1 MATLN
6 TDIRYIKG
14 VGEARAKSLAK
25 LGITDLRSLLSYFP
39 RAYDDRRA
47 YKKIAGLIPG
57 ENACVCAVIAGEP
70 RLSRIRKGL
79 DLIKLRAV
87 DETGAL
93 ELTYFNQSYLKNT
106 FHTGDAYVFFG
117 RAEGTP
123 SRPQMTNPLFER
135 EGAHQIT
142 GRIMPIYP
150 LTAGVSQSM
159 LYKAVEQGLA
169 ACVDE
174 LPDILPEDVRLV
186 YQLCHTRFAYEN
198 IHFPTDDEALSAARR
213 RLAFEELFL
222 LALGL
227 KLLRER
233 RTFVAGKQCKKVDL
247 SPFFTSLSF
256 SLTGAQRRAI
266 GDIARDLTGQ
276 RPMNRLVQGD
286 VGSGKT
292 MVAAAAIYMAA
303 KNGLQCALMAPTE
316 ILAEQHY
323 RSLAPLLEPLGIP
336 CALLTASTKARERRA
351 LNERLRSGELS
362 LVIGTHALLSPDV
375 QYQNLGLVVTDEQH
389 RFGVDQR
396 AALSAKGDDPHLLV
410 MSATPIPRTLALM
423 IYGDLDVSVLDEL
436 PPGRQKIDTFA
447 VPSSYH
453 ERIYAF
459 LRKLVAEGRQ
469 AYIVCPM
476 VSENDELPDERKAVT
491 AYAAHLQA
499 EVFPDLRIA
508 PIHGKMKPKEKDAV
522 MRAFAAHEIDVLVS
536 TTVIEVGVDVPNAN
550 LMIIEDAD
558 RLGLAQLH
566 QIRGRIG
573 RSSRRAYAY
582 LTYRPGKVL
591 TEVASKRLSA
601 IREYVDFGAGFRIA
615 MRDLE
620 IRGAG
625 NLLGPEQSGYMMSV
639 GYDMYLKLL
648 NDAVLEQQGK
658 GREIRPECSADLTV
672 AAYIPERYVPSDRQR
687 MDLYRRIAAL
697 RDNDAAADLIDEL
710 TDRYGDPPRPVTALL
725 DVALLRAAAADT
737 GVTDITQKGQT
748 LLLSLGQRMDVP
760 SLMAVCTLPAYRSR
774 LLLSAGEHP
783 KLTLHLKPGEEA
795 LDAAGHLVE
804 ALTLKRKEISGET
817 PAEGGTL

>member
-47 YKKIAGLIPG
+47 YKKIADLIPG

-70 RLSRIRKGL
+70 KLSRIRKGL

-247 SPFFTSLSF
+247 SPFFTSLPF

-266 GDIARDLTGQ
+266 DDIARDLTGQ

-423 IYGDLDVSVLDEL
+423 IYGDLDVSILNEL

-453 ERIYAF
+453 ARIYAF

-476 VSENDELPDERKAVT
+476 VAENDELPDERKAVT
-491 AYAAHLQA
+491 AYAETLQK

-536 TTVIEVGVDVPNAN
+536 TTVIEVGVDVPNAA
-550 LMIIEDAD
+550 LMLIENAECF
-558 RLGLAQLH
+558 GLSQLH
-566 QIRGRIG
+566 QLRGRVG
-573 RSSRRAYAY
+573 RGRHKSYCVLVSDNKGEENKQRLKVMSS
-582 LTYRPGKVL
+582 TSDGF
-591 TEVASKRLSA
+591 A
-601 IREYVDFGAGFRIA
+601 IAEED
-615 MRDLE
+615 
-620 IRGAG
+620 
-625 NLLGPEQSGYMMSV
+625 
-639 GYDMYLKLL
+639 LKLRGPGDFFGSRQHGL
-648 NDAVLEQQGK
+648 PSLRV
-658 GREIRPECSADLTV
+658 ADLSCDLSLLHETQS
-672 AAYIPERYVPSDRQR
+672 AAEQ
-687 MDLYRRIAAL
+687 LL
-697 RDNDAAADLIDEL
+697 AADPALKNHPLLKARVEL
-710 TDRYGDPPRPVTALL
+710 LFEL
-725 DVALLRAAAADT
+725 NADA
-737 GVTDITQKGQT
+737 
-748 LLLSLGQRMDVP
+748 MN
-760 SLMAVCTLPAYRSR
+760 
-774 LLLSAGEHP
+774 
-783 KLTLHLKPGEEA
+783 
-795 LDAAGHLVE
+795 
-804 ALTLKRKEISGET
+804 
-817 PAEGGTL
+817 

>member
-47 YKKIAGLIPG
+47 YKKIADLIPG

-70 RLSRIRKGL
+70 KLSRIRKGL
-79 DLIKLRAV
+79 DLVKLRAV

-159 LYKAVEQGLA
+159 LYKAIEQSLA

-174 LPDILPEDVRLV
+174 LPDILPEIVRLV

-247 SPFFTSLSF
+247 SPFFTSLPF

-266 GDIARDLTGQ
+266 DDIARDLSLD
-276 RPMNRLVQGD
+276 RPMNRLCQGD

-336 CALLTASTKARERRA
+336 CALLTASTKAKERRA

-396 AALSAKGDDPHLLV
+396 AALSAKGENPHLLV

-423 IYGDLDVSVLDEL
+423 IYGDLDVSILNEL

-476 VSENDELPDERKAVT
+476 VAENDELPDERKAVT
-491 AYAAHLQA
+491 AYAETLQK

-536 TTVIEVGVDVPNAN
+536 TTVIEVGVDVPNAA
-550 LMIIEDAD
+550 LMLIENAECF
-558 RLGLAQLH
+558 GLSQLH
-566 QIRGRIG
+566 QLRGRVG
-573 RSSRRAYAY
+573 RGRHKSYCVLVSDNKGEENKQRLKVMSS
-582 LTYRPGKVL
+582 TSDGF
-591 TEVASKRLSA
+591 A
-601 IREYVDFGAGFRIA
+601 IAEED
-615 MRDLE
+615 
-620 IRGAG
+620 
-625 NLLGPEQSGYMMSV
+625 
-639 GYDMYLKLL
+639 LKLRGPGDFFGSRQHGL
-648 NDAVLEQQGK
+648 PSLRV
-658 GREIRPECSADLTV
+658 ADLSCDLSLLHETQS
-672 AAYIPERYVPSDRQR
+672 AAEQ
-687 MDLYRRIAAL
+687 LL
-697 RDNDAAADLIDEL
+697 AADPALKNHPLLKARVEL
-710 TDRYGDPPRPVTALL
+710 LFEL
-725 DVALLRAAAADT
+725 NADA
-737 GVTDITQKGQT
+737 
-748 LLLSLGQRMDVP
+748 MN
-760 SLMAVCTLPAYRSR
+760 
-774 LLLSAGEHP
+774 
-783 KLTLHLKPGEEA
+783 
-795 LDAAGHLVE
+795 
-804 ALTLKRKEISGET
+804 
-817 PAEGGTL
+817 

>member
-47 YKKIAGLIPG
+47 YKKIADLIPG

-70 RLSRIRKGL
+70 KLSRIRKGL

-135 EGAHQIT
+135 ECAHQIT

-174 LPDILPEDVRLV
+174 LPDILPENVRLV

-247 SPFFTSLSF
+247 SPFFTSLPF

-266 GDIARDLTGQ
+266 GDIARDLTGK

-336 CALLTASTKARERRA
+336 CALLTASTTAKERRA

-423 IYGDLDVSVLDEL
+423 IYGDLDVSILNEL

-453 ERIYAF
+453 ARIYAF
-459 LRKLVAEGRQ
+459 LRKLVADGRQ

-476 VSENDELPDERKAVT
+476 VAENDELPDERKAVT
-491 AYAAHLQA
+491 AYAETLQK

-536 TTVIEVGVDVPNAN
+536 TTVIEVGVDVPNAA
-550 LMIIEDAD
+550 LMLIENAECF
-558 RLGLAQLH
+558 GLSQLH
-566 QIRGRIG
+566 QLRGRVG
-573 RSSRRAYAY
+573 RGRHKSYCVLVSDNKGEENKQRLKVMSS
-582 LTYRPGKVL
+582 TSDGF
-591 TEVASKRLSA
+591 A
-601 IREYVDFGAGFRIA
+601 IAEED
-615 MRDLE
+615 
-620 IRGAG
+620 
-625 NLLGPEQSGYMMSV
+625 
-639 GYDMYLKLL
+639 LKLRGPGDFFGSRQHGL
-648 NDAVLEQQGK
+648 PSLRV
-658 GREIRPECSADLTV
+658 ADLSCDLSLLHETQS
-672 AAYIPERYVPSDRQR
+672 AAEQ
-687 MDLYRRIAAL
+687 LL
-697 RDNDAAADLIDEL
+697 AADPALKNHPLLKARVEL
-710 TDRYGDPPRPVTALL
+710 LFEL
-725 DVALLRAAAADT
+725 NADA
-737 GVTDITQKGQT
+737 
-748 LLLSLGQRMDVP
+748 MN
-760 SLMAVCTLPAYRSR
+760 
-774 LLLSAGEHP
+774 
-783 KLTLHLKPGEEA
+783 
-795 LDAAGHLVE
+795 
-804 ALTLKRKEISGET
+804 
-817 PAEGGTL
+817 

>member
-47 YKKIAGLIPG
+47 YKKIADLIPG

-79 DLIKLRAV
+79 DLVKLRAV

-174 LPDILPEDVRLV
+174 LPDILPENVRLV

-247 SPFFTSLSF
+247 SPFFTSLPF

-276 RPMNRLVQGD
+276 RPMNRLVQGT
-286 VGSGKT
+286 S
-292 MVAAAAIYMAA
+292 ARA
-303 KNGLQCALMAPTE
+303 KRWHNVLDILFSLTAPT
-316 ILAEQHY
+316 
-323 RSLAPLLEPLGIP
+323 IP
-336 CALLTASTKARERRA
+336 
-351 LNERLRSGELS
+351 
-362 LVIGTHALLSPDV
+362 
-375 QYQNLGLVVTDEQH
+375 
-389 RFGVDQR
+389 
-396 AALSAKGDDPHLLV
+396 
-410 MSATPIPRTLALM
+410 
-423 IYGDLDVSVLDEL
+423 
-436 PPGRQKIDTFA
+436 
-447 VPSSYH
+447 
-453 ERIYAF
+453 
-459 LRKLVAEGRQ
+459 
-469 AYIVCPM
+469 
-476 VSENDELPDERKAVT
+476 
-491 AYAAHLQA
+491 
-499 EVFPDLRIA
+499 
-508 PIHGKMKPKEKDAV
+508 
-522 MRAFAAHEIDVLVS
+522 
-536 TTVIEVGVDVPNAN
+536 
-550 LMIIEDAD
+550 
-558 RLGLAQLH
+558 
-566 QIRGRIG
+566 
-573 RSSRRAYAY
+573 
-582 LTYRPGKVL
+582 
-591 TEVASKRLSA
+591 
-601 IREYVDFGAGFRIA
+601 
-615 MRDLE
+615 
-620 IRGAG
+620 
-625 NLLGPEQSGYMMSV
+625 
-639 GYDMYLKLL
+639 
-648 NDAVLEQQGK
+648 
-658 GREIRPECSADLTV
+658 
-672 AAYIPERYVPSDRQR
+672 
-687 MDLYRRIAAL
+687 
-697 RDNDAAADLIDEL
+697 
-710 TDRYGDPPRPVTALL
+710 
-725 DVALLRAAAADT
+725 
-737 GVTDITQKGQT
+737 
-748 LLLSLGQRMDVP
+748 
-760 SLMAVCTLPAYRSR
+760 
-774 LLLSAGEHP
+774 
-783 KLTLHLKPGEEA
+783 
-795 LDAAGHLVE
+795 
-804 ALTLKRKEISGET
+804 
-817 PAEGGTL
+817 

>member
-70 RLSRIRKGL
+70 KLSRIRKGL

-247 SPFFTSLSF
+247 SPFFTSLPF

-266 GDIARDLTGQ
+266 DDIARDLTGQ

-336 CALLTASTKARERRA
+336 CALLTASTKAKERRA

-423 IYGDLDVSVLDEL
+423 IYGDLDVSILNEL

-476 VSENDELPDERKAVT
+476 VAENDELPDERKAVT
-491 AYAAHLQA
+491 AYAETLQK

-536 TTVIEVGVDVPNAN
+536 TTVIEVGVDVPNAA
-550 LMIIEDAD
+550 LMLIENAECF
-558 RLGLAQLH
+558 GLSQLH
-566 QIRGRIG
+566 QLRGRVG
-573 RSSRRAYAY
+573 RGRHKSYCVLVSDNKGEENKQRLKVMSS
-582 LTYRPGKVL
+582 TSDGF
-591 TEVASKRLSA
+591 A
-601 IREYVDFGAGFRIA
+601 IAEED
-615 MRDLE
+615 
-620 IRGAG
+620 
-625 NLLGPEQSGYMMSV
+625 
-639 GYDMYLKLL
+639 LKLRGPGDFFGSRQHGL
-648 NDAVLEQQGK
+648 PSLRV
-658 GREIRPECSADLTV
+658 ADLSCDLSLLHETQS
-672 AAYIPERYVPSDRQR
+672 AAEQ
-687 MDLYRRIAAL
+687 LL
-697 RDNDAAADLIDEL
+697 AADPALKNHPLLKARVEL
-710 TDRYGDPPRPVTALL
+710 LFEL
-725 DVALLRAAAADT
+725 NADA
-737 GVTDITQKGQT
+737 
-748 LLLSLGQRMDVP
+748 MN
-760 SLMAVCTLPAYRSR
+760 
-774 LLLSAGEHP
+774 
-783 KLTLHLKPGEEA
+783 
-795 LDAAGHLVE
+795 
-804 ALTLKRKEISGET
+804 
-817 PAEGGTL
+817 

>member
-47 YKKIAGLIPG
+47 YKKIADLIPG

-70 RLSRIRKGL
+70 KLSRIRKGL

-106 FHTGDAYVFFG
+106 FRTGDAYVFFG

-123 SRPQMTNPLFER
+123 SRQQMTNPLFER

-247 SPFFTSLSF
+247 SPFFTSLPF

-423 IYGDLDVSVLDEL
+423 IYGDLDVSILNEL

-476 VSENDELPDERKAVT
+476 VAENDELPDERKAVT
-491 AYAAHLQA
+491 AYAETLQK

-536 TTVIEVGVDVPNAN
+536 TTVIEVGVDVPNAA
-550 LMIIEDAD
+550 LMLIENAECF
-558 RLGLAQLH
+558 GLSQLH
-566 QIRGRIG
+566 QLRGRVG
-573 RSSRRAYAY
+573 RGRHKSYCVLVSDNKGEENKQRLKVMSS
-582 LTYRPGKVL
+582 TSDGF
-591 TEVASKRLSA
+591 A
-601 IREYVDFGAGFRIA
+601 IAEED
-615 MRDLE
+615 
-620 IRGAG
+620 
-625 NLLGPEQSGYMMSV
+625 
-639 GYDMYLKLL
+639 LKLRGPGDFFGSRQHGL
-648 NDAVLEQQGK
+648 PSLRV
-658 GREIRPECSADLTV
+658 ADLSCDLSLLHETQS
-672 AAYIPERYVPSDRQR
+672 AAEQ
-687 MDLYRRIAAL
+687 LL
-697 RDNDAAADLIDEL
+697 AADPALKNHPLLKARVEL
-710 TDRYGDPPRPVTALL
+710 LFEL
-725 DVALLRAAAADT
+725 NADA
-737 GVTDITQKGQT
+737 
-748 LLLSLGQRMDVP
+748 MN
-760 SLMAVCTLPAYRSR
+760 
-774 LLLSAGEHP
+774 
-783 KLTLHLKPGEEA
+783 
-795 LDAAGHLVE
+795 
-804 ALTLKRKEISGET
+804 
-817 PAEGGTL
+817 

>member
-159 LYKAVEQGLA
+159 LCKAVEQSLA

-174 LPDILPEDVRLV
+174 LPDILPEDVRLA

-247 SPFFTSLSF
+247 SPFFTH
-256 SLTGAQRRAI
+256 RRTAPRHRRYR
-266 GDIARDLTGQ
+266 ARPDKSAPDEPPRAGRRRLGQ
-276 RPMNRLVQGD
+276 NDGRRRRHLHGREKRPSMRPHGPDRN
-286 VGSGKT
+286 
-292 MVAAAAIYMAA
+292 
-303 KNGLQCALMAPTE
+303 
-316 ILAEQHY
+316 
-323 RSLAPLLEPLGIP
+323 P
-336 CALLTASTKARERRA
+336 C
-351 LNERLRSGELS
+351 
-362 LVIGTHALLSPDV
+362 
-375 QYQNLGLVVTDEQH
+375 
-389 RFGVDQR
+389 R
-396 AALSAKGDDPHLLV
+396 AALS
-410 MSATPIPRTLALM
+410 LA
-423 IYGDLDVSVLDEL
+423 
-436 PPGRQKIDTFA
+436 
-447 VPSSYH
+447 
-453 ERIYAF
+453 
-459 LRKLVAEGRQ
+459 
-469 AYIVCPM
+469 
-476 VSENDELPDERKAVT
+476 
-491 AYAAHLQA
+491 
-499 EVFPDLRIA
+499 
-508 PIHGKMKPKEKDAV
+508 
-522 MRAFAAHEIDVLVS
+522 
-536 TTVIEVGVDVPNAN
+536 
-550 LMIIEDAD
+550 
-558 RLGLAQLH
+558 
-566 QIRGRIG
+566 
-573 RSSRRAYAY
+573 
-582 LTYRPGKVL
+582 RP
-591 TEVASKRLSA
+591 A
-601 IREYVDFGAGFRIA
+601 FGASRH
-615 MRDLE
+615 
-620 IRGAG
+620 
-625 NLLGPEQSGYMMSV
+625 P
-639 GYDMYLKLL
+639 
-648 NDAVLEQQGK
+648 
-658 GREIRPECSADLTV
+658 
-672 AAYIPERYVPSDRQR
+672 
-687 MDLYRRIAAL
+687 
-697 RDNDAAADLIDEL
+697 
-710 TDRYGDPPRPVTALL
+710 
-725 DVALLRAAAADT
+725 LRAAHRLD
-737 GVTDITQKGQT
+737 QGQ
-748 LLLSLGQRMDVP
+748 GAP
-760 SLMAVCTLPAYRSR
+760 CT
-774 LLLSAGEHP
+774 E
-783 KLTLHLKPGEEA
+783 
-795 LDAAGHLVE
+795 
-804 ALTLKRKEISGET
+804 
-817 PAEGGTL
+817 

>member
-39 RAYDDRRA
+39 RAYDDRRS

-106 FHTGDAYVFFG
+106 LHTGDAYVFFG

-159 LYKAVEQGLA
+159 LCKAVEQGLA

-174 LPDILPEDVRLV
+174 LPDILPEDVRLA

-247 SPFFTSLSF
+247 SPFFTSLPF

-292 MVAAAAIYMAA
+292 VVAAA
-303 KNGLQCALMAPTE
+303 LCALAAQNGWQAAFMAPTE
-316 ILAEQHY
+316 ILTEQHEHTL
-323 RSLAPLLEPLGIP
+323 RTLLEPFGIRVGRLTGAMSARQKREVKQ
-336 CALLTASTKARERRA
+336 ALAGGQLD
-351 LNERLRSGELS
+351 
-362 LVIGTHALLSPDV
+362 VVVGTHALISDSV
-375 QYQNLGLVVTDEQH
+375 TFFRLGLVITDEQH
-389 RFGVDQR
+389 RFGVEQR
-396 AALSAKGDDPHLLV
+396 AALVRKGEQPHTLV
-410 MSATPIPRTLALM
+410 MSATPIPRTLALLV
-423 IYGDLDVSVLDEL
+423 YGDLDVSIIDEL
-436 PPGRQKIDTFA
+436 PPGRQPVQTVCVDERYRARLNAFID
-447 VPSSYH
+447 
-453 ERIYAF
+453 
-459 LRKLVAEGRQ
+459 KLIGEGRQ
-469 AYIVCPM
+469 VFVVCPK
-476 VSENDELPDERKAVT
+476 VEDTDDIPSELKSAEEHAQV
-491 AYAAHLQA
+491 LQRT
-499 EVFPDLRIA
+499 FPQHRVA
-508 PIHGKMKPKEKDAV
+508 CIHGRMKAKDKDAC
-522 MRAFAAHEIDVLVS
+522 MAAFAAGETDILVS
-536 TTVIEVGVDVPNAN
+536 TTVIEVGVDVPNAA
-550 LMIIEDAD
+550 LMIIENAE
-558 RLGLAQLH
+558 RFGLSQLH
-566 QIRGRIG
+566 QLRGRIG
-573 RSSRRAYAY
+573 RGPFQSYCVLVSDTRTEESRAR
-582 LTYRPGKVL
+582 LKVL
-591 TEVASKRLSA
+591 CDTADGFQIAEADLRQ
-601 IREYVDFGAGFRIA
+601 RGPGDFFGNRQHGLPVLHIA
-615 MRDLE
+615 DL
-620 IRGAG
+620 GTNMTA
-625 NLLGPEQSGYMMSV
+625 V
-639 GYDMYLKLL
+639 
-648 NDAVLEQQGK
+648 NDARDAARAVLAADPTLCA
-658 GREIRPECSADLTV
+658 PEH
-672 AAYIPERYVPSDRQR
+672 
-687 MDLYRRIAAL
+687 AAL
-697 RDNDAAADLIDEL
+697 RAQCARLFAAND
-710 TDRYGDPPRPVTALL
+710 
-725 DVALLRAAAADT
+725 
-737 GVTDITQKGQT
+737 
-748 LLLSLGQRMDVP
+748 
-760 SLMAVCTLPAYRSR
+760 
-774 LLLSAGEHP
+774 
-783 KLTLHLKPGEEA
+783 
-795 LDAAGHLVE
+795 GHFN
-804 ALTLKRKEISGET
+804 
-817 PAEGGTL
+817 

>member
-25 LGITDLRSLLSYFP
+25 LGITDLHSLLSYFP

-47 YKKIAGLIPG
+47 YKKIADLIPG

-70 RLSRIRKGL
+70 KLSRIRKGL
-79 DLIKLRAV
+79 DLVKLRAV

-106 FHTGDAYVFFG
+106 FHAGDTYVFFG

-123 SRPQMTNPLFER
+123 SRPQMINPLFER

-150 LTAGVSQSM
+150 LTAGISQSM

-174 LPDILPEDVRLV
+174 LPDILPEDVRLAHG
-186 YQLCHTRFAYEN
+186 LCHTRFAYEN
-198 IHFPTDDEALSAARR
+198 IHFPSDDESLAAARR

-247 SPFFTSLSF
+247 SPFFTSLPF

-266 GDIARDLTGQ
+266 DDIARDLTGA
-276 RPMNRLVQGD
+276 RPMNRLCQGD

-292 MVAAAAIYMAA
+292 MVAAAAVYMAA

-323 RSLAPLLEPLGIP
+323 RSLAPLLEPLGIS
-336 CALLTASTKARERRA
+336 CALLTASSKAKDRRA
-351 LNERLRSGELS
+351 LNERLRSGDLS

-375 QYQNLGLVVTDEQH
+375 QYRDLGLVVTDEQH

-396 AALSAKGDDPHLLV
+396 AALSAKGENPHLLV

-423 IYGDLDVSVLDEL
+423 IYGDLDVSILNEL

-453 ERIYAF
+453 ARIYAF

-469 AYIVCPM
+469 VYIVCPM
-476 VSENDELPDERKAVT
+476 VAENDELPDERKAVT
-491 AYAAHLQA
+491 AYAAHLQK

-536 TTVIEVGVDVPNAN
+536 TTVIEVGVDVPNAA
-550 LMIIEDAD
+550 LMLIENAECF
-558 RLGLAQLH
+558 GLSQLH
-566 QIRGRIG
+566 QLRGRVG
-573 RSSRRAYAY
+573 RGQHKSYCVLVSDNKGEENKTRLKVMSS
-582 LTYRPGKVL
+582 TSDGF
-591 TEVASKRLSA
+591 A
-601 IREYVDFGAGFRIA
+601 IAEED
-615 MRDLE
+615 
-620 IRGAG
+620 
-625 NLLGPEQSGYMMSV
+625 
-639 GYDMYLKLL
+639 LKLRGPGDFFGSRQHGL
-648 NDAVLEQQGK
+648 PSLRV
-658 GREIRPECSADLTV
+658 ADLSCDLALLHETQS
-672 AAYIPERYVPSDRQR
+672 AAEQLLAADPE
-687 MDLYRRIAAL
+687 L
-697 RDNDAAADLIDEL
+697 RDHPLLKSRVELLFALNADA
-710 TDRYGDPPRPVTALL
+710 
-725 DVALLRAAAADT
+725 
-737 GVTDITQKGQT
+737 
-748 LLLSLGQRMDVP
+748 MN
-760 SLMAVCTLPAYRSR
+760 
-774 LLLSAGEHP
+774 
-783 KLTLHLKPGEEA
+783 
-795 LDAAGHLVE
+795 
-804 ALTLKRKEISGET
+804 
-817 PAEGGTL
+817 

>member
-47 YKKIAGLIPG
+47 YKKIADLIPG
-57 ENACVCAVIAGEP
+57 ENACVRAVIAGEP
-70 RLSRIRKGL
+70 KLSRIRKGL
-79 DLIKLRAV
+79 DLVKLRAV

-135 EGAHQIT
+135 ECAHQIT

-233 RTFVAGKQCKKVDL
+233 RMFVAGKQCKKVDL
-247 SPFFTSLSF
+247 SPFFTSLPF

-266 GDIARDLTGQ
+266 DDIARDLTGA
-276 RPMNRLVQGD
+276 RPMNRLCQGD

-336 CALLTASTKARERRA
+336 CALLTASTKAKERRA

-423 IYGDLDVSVLDEL
+423 IYGDLDVSILNEL

-453 ERIYAF
+453 ARIYAF

-476 VSENDELPDERKAVT
+476 VAENDELPDERKAVT
-491 AYAAHLQA
+491 AYAETLQK

-536 TTVIEVGVDVPNAN
+536 TTVIEVGVDVPNAA
-550 LMIIEDAD
+550 LMLIENAECF
-558 RLGLAQLH
+558 GLSQLH
-566 QIRGRIG
+566 QLRGRVG
-573 RSSRRAYAY
+573 RGRHKSYCVLVSDNKGEENKQRLKVMSS
-582 LTYRPGKVL
+582 TSDGF
-591 TEVASKRLSA
+591 A
-601 IREYVDFGAGFRIA
+601 IAEED
-615 MRDLE
+615 
-620 IRGAG
+620 
-625 NLLGPEQSGYMMSV
+625 
-639 GYDMYLKLL
+639 LKLRGPGDFFGSRQHGL
-648 NDAVLEQQGK
+648 PSLRV
-658 GREIRPECSADLTV
+658 ADLSCDLSLLHETQS
-672 AAYIPERYVPSDRQR
+672 AAEQ
-687 MDLYRRIAAL
+687 LL
-697 RDNDAAADLIDEL
+697 AADPALKNHPLLKARVEL
-710 TDRYGDPPRPVTALL
+710 LFEL
-725 DVALLRAAAADT
+725 NADA
-737 GVTDITQKGQT
+737 
-748 LLLSLGQRMDVP
+748 MN
-760 SLMAVCTLPAYRSR
+760 
-774 LLLSAGEHP
+774 
-783 KLTLHLKPGEEA
+783 
-795 LDAAGHLVE
+795 
-804 ALTLKRKEISGET
+804 
-817 PAEGGTL
+817 

>member
-47 YKKIAGLIPG
+47 YKKIADLIPG
-57 ENACVCAVIAGEP
+57 ENACVRAVIAGEP
-70 RLSRIRKGL
+70 KLSRIRKGL
-79 DLIKLRAV
+79 DLVKLRAV

-247 SPFFTSLSF
+247 SPFFTSLPF

-266 GDIARDLTGQ
+266 DDIARDLTGK

-336 CALLTASTKARERRA
+336 CALLTASTKAKERRA

-375 QYQNLGLVVTDEQH
+375 QYQSLGLVVTDEQH

-423 IYGDLDVSVLDEL
+423 IYGDLDVSILNEL

-459 LRKLVAEGRQ
+459 LRKLVTEGRQ

-476 VSENDELPDERKAVT
+476 VAENDELPDERKAVT
-491 AYAAHLQA
+491 AYAETLQK

-536 TTVIEVGVDVPNAN
+536 TTVIEVGVDVPNAA
-550 LMIIEDAD
+550 LMLIENAECF
-558 RLGLAQLH
+558 GLSQLH
-566 QIRGRIG
+566 QLRGRVG
-573 RSSRRAYAY
+573 RGRHKSYCVLVSDNKGEENKQRLKVMSS
-582 LTYRPGKVL
+582 TSDGF
-591 TEVASKRLSA
+591 A
-601 IREYVDFGAGFRIA
+601 IAEED
-615 MRDLE
+615 
-620 IRGAG
+620 
-625 NLLGPEQSGYMMSV
+625 
-639 GYDMYLKLL
+639 LKLRGPGDFFGSRQHGL
-648 NDAVLEQQGK
+648 PSLRV
-658 GREIRPECSADLTV
+658 ADLSCDLSLLHETQS
-672 AAYIPERYVPSDRQR
+672 AAEQ
-687 MDLYRRIAAL
+687 LL
-697 RDNDAAADLIDEL
+697 AADPALKNHPLLKARVEL
-710 TDRYGDPPRPVTALL
+710 LFEL
-725 DVALLRAAAADT
+725 NADA
-737 GVTDITQKGQT
+737 
-748 LLLSLGQRMDVP
+748 MN
-760 SLMAVCTLPAYRSR
+760 
-774 LLLSAGEHP
+774 
-783 KLTLHLKPGEEA
+783 
-795 LDAAGHLVE
+795 
-804 ALTLKRKEISGET
+804 
-817 PAEGGTL
+817 

>member
-47 YKKIAGLIPG
+47 YKKIADLIPG

-70 RLSRIRKGL
+70 KLSRIRKGL

-106 FHTGDAYVFFG
+106 LHTGDAYVFFG

-233 RTFVAGKQCKKVDL
+233 RTFVAGKQCRKVDL
-247 SPFFTSLSF
+247 SPFFTSLPF

-436 PPGRQKIDTFA
+436 PPGRQTVDTFA
-447 VPSSYH
+447 VTESY
-453 ERIYAF
+453 RARLNGFI
-459 LRKLVAEGRQ
+459 RKQVEEGHQ
-469 AYIVCPM
+469 VFVVCPK
-476 VSENDELPDERKAVT
+476 VEDGEEGESKLKSASEHAEELQK
-491 AYAAHLQA
+491 L
-499 EVFPDLRIA
+499 FPDLTVA
-508 PIHGKMKPKEKDAV
+508 CVHGRMKPKEKEAV
-522 MRAFAAHEIDVLVS
+522 MAAFAAGETDILVS
-536 TTVIEVGVDVPNAN
+536 TTVVEVGVDVPNAT
-550 LMIIEDAD
+550 LMVVENAE
-558 RLGLAQLH
+558 RFGLSQLH
-566 QIRGRIG
+566 QLRGRVG
-573 RSSRRAYAY
+573 RGKAKSYCVLVSDTPTEESRER
-582 LTYRPGKVL
+582 LRVL
-591 TEVASKRLSA
+591 TRTNNGFEIAQADLELRGPGDFFGSRQHGLPEMHVKDLLGSMDMLHEAQSA
-601 IREYVDFGAGFRIA
+601 AEALCRKNPALAGEELAPLRNRIA
-615 MRDLE
+615 
-620 IRGAG
+620 
-625 NLLGPEQSGYMMSV
+625 
-639 GYDMYLKLL
+639 
-648 NDAVLEQQGK
+648 
-658 GREIRPECSADLTV
+658 
-672 AAYIPERYVPSDRQR
+672 
-687 MDLYRRIAAL
+687 
-697 RDNDAAADLIDEL
+697 EL
-710 TDRYGDPPRPVTALL
+710 FTAN
-725 DVALLRAAAADT
+725 
-737 GVTDITQKGQT
+737 
-748 LLLSLGQRMDVP
+748 
-760 SLMAVCTLPAYRSR
+760 
-774 LLLSAGEHP
+774 
-783 KLTLHLKPGEEA
+783 
-795 LDAAGHLVE
+795 
-804 ALTLKRKEISGET
+804 
-817 PAEGGTL
+817 EGTWN

>member
-1 MATLN
+1 MASLH

-14 VGEARAKSLAK
+14 VGEARARSLAK
-25 LGITDLRSLLSYFP
+25 LGVTDLFSLLSYFP
-39 RAYDDRRA
+39 RAYEDRRA
-47 YKKIAGLIPG
+47 YKKIAELTPG
-57 ENACVCAVIAGEP
+57 EMSCVCAVVAGEP
-70 RLSRIRKGL
+70 KLSRIRKGL
-79 DLIKLRAV
+79 DLVKLRVV

-93 ELTYFNQSYLKNT
+93 ELTYFNQSYLKTT
-106 FHTGDAYVFFG
+106 FRTGDAYVFYG
-117 RAEGTP
+117 RAEGSP

-135 EGAHQIT
+135 EGARQIT

-159 LYKAVEQGLA
+159 LCKAVEQGLS

-174 LPDILPEDVRLV
+174 LPDILPEDVRFT

-198 IHFPTDDEALSAARR
+198 IHFPADDESLAAARR

-227 KLLRER
+227 HLLRSR
-233 RTFVAGKQCKKVDL
+233 RVSVAGKGCKPVDL
-247 SPFFTSLSF
+247 SPFFASLPF

-266 GDIARDLTGQ
+266 DDIARDLSAA
-276 RPMNRLVQGD
+276 RPMNRLIQGD

-292 MVAAAAIYMAA
+292 MVAAAAIYLAA

-336 CALLTASTKARERRA
+336 CALLTASTKAKDRRA
-351 LNERLRSGELS
+351 LNEALQTGTLS

-396 AALSAKGDDPHLLV
+396 AALSAKGENPHLLV

-423 IYGDLDVSVLDEL
+423 IYGDLDVSILNEL

-476 VSENDELPDERKAVT
+476 VAENDELPDERKAVT
-491 AYAAHLQA
+491 AYAEILQKD
-499 EVFPDLRIA
+499 VFPDLRIA

-522 MRAFAAHEIDVLVS
+522 MRAFAAHELDVLVS
-536 TTVIEVGVDVPNAN
+536 TTVIEVGVDVPNAA
-550 LMIIEDAD
+550 LMLIENAECF
-558 RLGLAQLH
+558 GLSQLH
-566 QIRGRIG
+566 QLRGRVG
-573 RSSRRAYAY
+573 RGQHKSYCVLVSDNKGEENKARLRVMSS
-582 LTYRPGKVL
+582 T
-591 TEVASKRLSA
+591 S
-601 IREYVDFGAGFRIA
+601 DGFVIA
-615 MRDLE
+615 EED
-620 IRGAG
+620 
-625 NLLGPEQSGYMMSV
+625 
-639 GYDMYLKLL
+639 LKLRGPGDFFGSRQHGL
-648 NDAVLEQQGK
+648 PSLRVADLSCDLALLHETQQAVSALLAADPDLKSHPLLKSRVERLFEK
-658 GREIRPECSADLTV
+658 SAD
-672 AAYIPERYVPSDRQR
+672 A
-687 MDLYRRIAAL
+687 M
-697 RDNDAAADLIDEL
+697 N
-710 TDRYGDPPRPVTALL
+710 
-725 DVALLRAAAADT
+725 
-737 GVTDITQKGQT
+737 
-748 LLLSLGQRMDVP
+748 
-760 SLMAVCTLPAYRSR
+760 
-774 LLLSAGEHP
+774 
-783 KLTLHLKPGEEA
+783 
-795 LDAAGHLVE
+795 
-804 ALTLKRKEISGET
+804 
-817 PAEGGTL
+817 

>member
-47 YKKIAGLIPG
+47 YKKIADLIPG

-70 RLSRIRKGL
+70 KLSRIRKGL
-79 DLIKLRAV
+79 DLVKLRAV

-247 SPFFTSLSF
+247 SPFFTSLPF

-266 GDIARDLTGQ
+266 DDIARDLTGK

-336 CALLTASTKARERRA
+336 CALLTASTKAKERRA

-375 QYQNLGLVVTDEQH
+375 QYQSLGLVVTDEQH

-423 IYGDLDVSVLDEL
+423 IYGDLDVSILNEL

-459 LRKLVAEGRQ
+459 LRKLVTEGRQ

-476 VSENDELPDERKAVT
+476 VAENDELPDERKAVT
-491 AYAAHLQA
+491 AYAETLQK

-536 TTVIEVGVDVPNAN
+536 TTVIEVGVDVPNAA
-550 LMIIEDAD
+550 LMLIENAECF
-558 RLGLAQLH
+558 GLSQLH
-566 QIRGRIG
+566 QLRGRVG
-573 RSSRRAYAY
+573 RGRHKSYCVLVSDNKGEENKQRLKVMSS
-582 LTYRPGKVL
+582 TSDGF
-591 TEVASKRLSA
+591 A
-601 IREYVDFGAGFRIA
+601 IAEED
-615 MRDLE
+615 
-620 IRGAG
+620 
-625 NLLGPEQSGYMMSV
+625 
-639 GYDMYLKLL
+639 LKLRGPGDFFGSRQHGL
-648 NDAVLEQQGK
+648 PSLRV
-658 GREIRPECSADLTV
+658 ADLSCDLSLLHETQS
-672 AAYIPERYVPSDRQR
+672 AAEQ
-687 MDLYRRIAAL
+687 LL
-697 RDNDAAADLIDEL
+697 AADPALKNHPLLKARVEL
-710 TDRYGDPPRPVTALL
+710 LFEL
-725 DVALLRAAAADT
+725 NADA
-737 GVTDITQKGQT
+737 
-748 LLLSLGQRMDVP
+748 MN
-760 SLMAVCTLPAYRSR
+760 
-774 LLLSAGEHP
+774 
-783 KLTLHLKPGEEA
+783 
-795 LDAAGHLVE
+795 
-804 ALTLKRKEISGET
+804 
-817 PAEGGTL
+817 

>member
-106 FHTGDAYVFFG
+106 LHTGDAYIFFG

-247 SPFFTSLSF
+247 SLSF

-336 CALLTASTKARERRA
+336 CALLTASTRARERRA

-362 LVIGTHALLSPDV
+362 LVIGTHALISPDV

-423 IYGDLDVSVLDEL
+423 IYGDLDVSILNEL

-453 ERIYAF
+453 ARIYAF

-491 AYAAHLQA
+491 AYAETLQK

-536 TTVIEVGVDVPNAN
+536 TTVIEVGVDVPNAA
-550 LMIIEDAD
+550 LMLIENAECF
-558 RLGLAQLH
+558 GLSQLH
-566 QIRGRIG
+566 QLRGRVG
-573 RSSRRAYAY
+573 RGRHKSYCVLVSDNKGEENKQRLKVMSS
-582 LTYRPGKVL
+582 TSDGF
-591 TEVASKRLSA
+591 A
-601 IREYVDFGAGFRIA
+601 IAEED
-615 MRDLE
+615 
-620 IRGAG
+620 
-625 NLLGPEQSGYMMSV
+625 
-639 GYDMYLKLL
+639 LKLRGPGDFFGSRQHGL
-648 NDAVLEQQGK
+648 PSLRV
-658 GREIRPECSADLTV
+658 ADLSCDLSLLHETQS
-672 AAYIPERYVPSDRQR
+672 AAGQ
-687 MDLYRRIAAL
+687 LL
-697 RDNDAAADLIDEL
+697 AADPALKNHPLLKARVEL
-710 TDRYGDPPRPVTALL
+710 LFEL
-725 DVALLRAAAADT
+725 NADA
-737 GVTDITQKGQT
+737 
-748 LLLSLGQRMDVP
+748 MN
-760 SLMAVCTLPAYRSR
+760 
-774 LLLSAGEHP
+774 
-783 KLTLHLKPGEEA
+783 
-795 LDAAGHLVE
+795 
-804 ALTLKRKEISGET
+804 
-817 PAEGGTL
+817 

>member
-47 YKKIAGLIPG
+47 YKKIADLIPG
-57 ENACVCAVIAGEP
+57 ENACACAVIAGEP

-79 DLIKLRAV
+79 DLVKLRAV

-233 RTFVAGKQCKKVDL
+233 RMFVAGKQCKKVDL
-247 SPFFTSLSF
+247 SPFFTSLPF

-266 GDIARDLTGQ
+266 GDIARDLTGK

-303 KNGLQCALMAPTE
+303 KNGLQCALMTPTE

-336 CALLTASTKARERRA
+336 CALLTASTKAKERRA

-389 RFGVDQR
+389 RFGVNQR

-423 IYGDLDVSVLDEL
+423 IYGDLDVSILNEL

-476 VSENDELPDERKAVT
+476 VAENDELPDERKAVT
-491 AYAAHLQA
+491 AYAETLQK

-536 TTVIEVGVDVPNAN
+536 TTVIEVGVDVPNAA
-550 LMIIEDAD
+550 LMLIENAECF
-558 RLGLAQLH
+558 GLSQLH
-566 QIRGRIG
+566 QLRGRVG
-573 RSSRRAYAY
+573 RGRHKSYCVLVSDNKGEENKQRLKVMSS
-582 LTYRPGKVL
+582 TSDGF
-591 TEVASKRLSA
+591 A
-601 IREYVDFGAGFRIA
+601 IAEED
-615 MRDLE
+615 
-620 IRGAG
+620 
-625 NLLGPEQSGYMMSV
+625 
-639 GYDMYLKLL
+639 LKLRGPGDFFGSRQHGL
-648 NDAVLEQQGK
+648 PSLRV
-658 GREIRPECSADLTV
+658 ADLSCDLSLLHETQS
-672 AAYIPERYVPSDRQR
+672 AAGQ
-687 MDLYRRIAAL
+687 LL
-697 RDNDAAADLIDEL
+697 AADPALKNHPLLKARVEL
-710 TDRYGDPPRPVTALL
+710 LFEL
-725 DVALLRAAAADT
+725 NADA
-737 GVTDITQKGQT
+737 
-748 LLLSLGQRMDVP
+748 MN
-760 SLMAVCTLPAYRSR
+760 
-774 LLLSAGEHP
+774 
-783 KLTLHLKPGEEA
+783 
-795 LDAAGHLVE
+795 
-804 ALTLKRKEISGET
+804 
-817 PAEGGTL
+817 